1 MELLFAVALVA
12 VIAALMGGLGIVIGR
27 MLAPHVERM
36 TEERNEPDD
45 DAD

>member
-1 MELLFAVALVA
+1 MEIAFAVALIVVVA
-12 VIAALMGGLGIVIGR
+12 AVMGGIGVVVGR
-27 MLAPHVERM
+27 MLAPHVERL

>member
-1 MELLFAVALVA
+1 MELLFGVALVVVVA
-12 VIAALMGGLGIVIGR
+12 VVMGGVGLVVGR
-27 MLAPHVERM
+27 MLAPHVERL